1 MHPQAPSTAPRVGMS
16 VVHGAR
22 PITRGAERFD
32 NPKTEGIMSHRI
44 EKDSLGEVPVPSEAY
59 YGAQTQ
65 RAVDNFPISGIGFN
79 RGFIYALG
87 LIKRS
92 AAQANMELGLLDRE
106 RGGAVVAAAQE
117 VMDGKLDAHF
127 PIDIFQTG
135 SGTSSN
141 MNTNEVISNR
151 GIELL
156 GGTIGSKEPVH
167 PNDHVNMGQS
177 SNDVIPTAIHI
188 AGARAIHNEL
198 IPALHHLHA
207 ALEAKAKA
215 WDHII
220 KSGRTHLMDATP
232 VRLGQEFGGYAA
244 QIAHGIRRAELA
256 RDALLELAL
265 GGTAT
270 GTGINRPVAFPSM
283 AIGHIANECDLP
295 FVEAS
300 NHFEAQGARDGVVEA
315 SGQLKTIAA
324 SFMKIANDIRWL
336 GSGPRT
342 GFYEIALP
350 SIQPGSSIMPGKVNP
365 VMCEMLTMVSAQVMG
380 NDVAINIGGQG
391 GNFELNVYLPM
402 MAHNL
407 LQSVSILANGAQ
419 TFTDRCVVGI
429 EANEEICTQSVE
441 RNLAIC
447 TSLAPA
453 IGYDKA
459 AAISKEAF
467 KTNRTVREVAI
478 EWDVLPS
485 DELNTLLDG
494 RAMTEPS

>member
-1 MHPQAPSTAPRVGMS
+1 
-16 VVHGAR
+16 
-22 PITRGAERFD
+22 
-32 NPKTEGIMSHRI
+32 MSHRI
-44 EKDSLGEVPVPSEAY
+44 EKDSLGEVSVPSQAY

-79 RGFIYALG
+79 RGFIHALG

-92 AAQANMELGLLDRE
+92 AAQANMDLNLLDKE
-106 RGGAVVAAAQE
+106 RGAAIVATANE
-117 VMDGKLDAHF
+117 VMEGKLDAHF

-141 MNTNEVISNR
+141 MNSNEVISNR
-151 GIELL
+151 SIEMMGGIL
-156 GGTIGSKEPVH
+156 GSKEPVH

-188 AGARAIHNEL
+188 SGALAIHNDL
-198 IPALHHLHA
+198 IPALRHLHG
-207 ALEAKAKA
+207 ALCDKAQA

-244 QIAHGIRRAELA
+244 QVAHGIRRAEAA

-270 GTGINRPVAFPSM
+270 GTGINRPVAFPAA
-283 AIGHIANECDLP
+283 AIAFIAEETGLN
-295 FVEAS
+295 FIEAE

-315 SGQLKTIAA
+315 SGQLKTIAV

-365 VMCEMLTMVSAQVMG
+365 VMCEMLTMVAAQVMG

-407 LQSVSILANGAQ
+407 LQSTTILANGAR

-478 EWDVLPS
+478 EWNAMPA
-485 DELNTLLDG
+485 DELDRLLDG